1 MISNFIRTVIWIP
14 FWRNVEKNATANGA
28 IVHWAKD
35 AAEHNA
41 IVAEILRQHKAHTL
55 IKSKS
60 MLTEECGM
68 NDFLFGNGYDIIES
82 DLGER
87 ILQWMKLHPSHI
99 VMPAIH
105 IKRQEVGEMME
116 RVLGTEKGNSD
127 PTYLTH
133 AVRKNMREKFL
144 TADVAMTGAN
154 FAVAST
160 GEIVVCTNE
169 GNADMGTS
177 FPNVHIAT
185 FGGEDRSGSGV
196 VRCLY
201 SSAGT
206 LRHGAADHF
215 LYFSLL

>member
-1 MISNFIRTVIWIP
+1 
-14 FWRNVEKNATANGA
+14 
-28 IVHWAKD
+28 
-35 AAEHNA
+35 
-41 IVAEILRQHKAHTL
+41 
-55 IKSKS
+55 

-68 NDFLFGNGYDIIES
+68 NDYLFGKGYDIIES

-144 TADVAMTGAN
+144 TAEVEYSR
-154 FAVAST
+154 FR
-160 GEIVVCTNE
+160 
-169 GNADMGTS
+169 
-177 FPNVHIAT
+177 H
-185 FGGEDRSGSGV
+185 GEDRAGSGL
-196 VRCLY
+196 VRCLHPP
-201 SSAGT
+201 AGT

-215 LYFSLL
+215 LHFSLL